1 MARSAKPARPV
12 VRPALGSTLLRA
24 ISANPVLLGGA
35 TAFLVSM
42 SYVSANAL
50 WYQPHAHKGAFFATR
65 LAATQM
71 PRAAA
76 APETTIIIERP
87 KAKPAPKPDPATKRV
102 QAALRGLGLYDG
114 TVDGLAGPNT
124 RRAIEN
130 YQRRS
135 GTPVTGAVDAH
146 LLDRLL
152 AESTTGGIKPQPSS
166 RQVAALAEE
175 DMPAVPQN
183 ADLRVVR
190 VQAGLKAFGN
200 DGMEIDGVVGSRTR
214 SAILEFQTLFGL
226 PATGAPDDA
235 TLAKMREIGLTD

>member
-1 MARSAKPARPV
+1 MARSAKPAKPPV
-12 VRPALGSTLLRA
+12 FPPRLGGTLLRA

-65 LAATQM
+65 LPM
-71 PRAAA
+71 PQRPRPDQ
-76 APETTIIIERP
+76 PETTIIIERP
-87 KAKPAPKPDPATKRV
+87 EAKSDPATKRV
-102 QAALRGLGLYDG
+102 QAALQDLGLYTG

-124 RRAIEN
+124 RRAIED
-130 YQRRS
+130 YQRRA
-135 GTPVTGAVDAH
+135 GMPVNGAVDAG
-146 LLDRLL
+146 LVERLRGEP
-152 AESTTGGIKPQPSS
+152 ATGGIKPQPAQ
-166 RQVAALAEE
+166 RRMAALQPD

-190 VQAGLKAFGN
+190 IQAGLKAFGN
-200 DGMEIDGVVGSRTR
+200 DGMEIDGMVGSRTR
-214 SAILEFQTLFGL
+214 TAILEFQSLFGL
-226 PATGAPDDA
+226 PATGQPDDA

>member
-1 MARSAKPARPV
+1 MARSAKPAKLPV
-12 VRPALGSTLLRA
+12 AQPPLGGRLLRA

-50 WYQPHAHKGAFFATR
+50 WYQPHAHRGTLFATR
-65 LAATQM
+65 LPAAQL
-71 PRAAA
+71 PRPAP
-76 APETTIIIERP
+76 PETTIIIERP
-87 KAKPAPKPDPATKRV
+87 SVKPTAKPDPATKRV
-102 QAALRGLGLYDG
+102 QAALRGLGLYEG

-130 YQRRS
+130 YQRQTGR
-135 GTPVTGAVDAH
+135 PVTGAVDA
-146 LLDRLL
+146 LLLERLL
-152 AESTTGGIKPQPSS
+152 TDSTTGGITAQPSP
-166 RQVAALAEE
+166 RQVASLAEE

-183 ADLRVVR
+183 ADLRVVK

-200 DGMEIDGVVGSRTR
+200 DGMEIDGMVGSRTR
-214 SAILEFQTLFGL
+214 TAILEFQSLFGL
-226 PATGAPDDA
+226 PASGEPDDA